1 MNIHM
6 HDPEYAGSRKLNSTK
21 GSDFYSVDITDDKGN
36 LLVMIFNDIKDLKS
50 IADQLVT
57 AAEDLEAQK

>member
-6 HDPEYAGSRKLNSTK
+6 HEPKYAGSRKLNSTK
-21 GSDFYSVDITDDKGN
+21 GSDFYSVDITDEKGN
-36 LLVMIFNDIKDLKS
+36 LLVMIFNDIKNLKLV
-50 IADQLVT
+50 ADQLAT